1 MQKEVCTPTFKILS
15 MYSVFVTSV
24 VCKLRCNHNNALRRK
39 RMIGLMLA
47 TAKGHCTQTSLE
59 IDLIGASTASA
70 TAVLAPRLL

>member
-1 MQKEVCTPTFKILS
+1 
-15 MYSVFVTSV
+15 
-24 VCKLRCNHNNALRRK
+24 
-39 RMIGLMLA
+39 MIGLMLA